1 MTRLLVGN
9 DFIEELE
16 DSDEDRR
23 ATARWYAKRTL
34 FYARQGDV
42 LVLPQRPDD
51 AFLTYVTSL
60 TGTDASTLR
69 IVAPPDGLLSAD
81 VLRSAEL
88 QATVR
93 AALAGRPV
101 SSIVML
107 HPDPAVVDLARSL
120 DLVDAVPGHH
130 FIQQGG
136 GALVNSKAV
145 FRALAA
151 GCGAP
156 IPEGAVCNDPASAVR
171 VVSQLFE
178 QGWPVIVKHEYR
190 QATKGNEILAPA
202 DIWFTPRGAPRS
214 ATLTDRA
221 GVTNHL
227 EKHWA
232 RLTTDGRYRLV
243 VERYVPESDTV
254 FAEFRITDAGVEMT
268 GQGELVYAPTPS
280 KQIMPSQKLTR
291 DQLQNLLNHSRRL
304 SEQLHAMGYRGMVGH
319 DAVLTP
325 DGEILFT
332 EFNCRTTG
340 TTHLYSVIGELVIGS
355 DYPDRRVIVEH
366 VGWKVPSLEAAVSR
380 LVASGLAYDPQR
392 RVGVVLSEDFDP
404 SHGDVFF
411 CAIGEDLDTA
421 TACEKRVLTLFLES

>member
-9 DFIEELE
+9 DFIEEL
-16 DSDEDRR
+16 DDADEDRR

-34 FYARQGDV
+34 FYACQGDV
-42 LVLPQRPDD
+42 LVLPERPAE

-69 IVAPPDGLLSAD
+69 IVAPPGGLLSAD

-88 QATVR
+88 RAAVR

-101 SSIVML
+101 SSVVML
-107 HPDPAVVDLARSL
+107 HPDPAVVDLARAL
-120 DLVDAVPGHH
+120 DLIDAVPGHD
-130 FIQQGG
+130 FISQGG

-156 IPEGAVCNDPASAVR
+156 IPEGAVCNDPGSAVR
-171 VVSQLFE
+171 VISGLFE
-178 QGWPVIVKHEYR
+178 RGWPVIVKHEYR
-190 QATKGNEILAPA
+190 QATKGNEILAPS

-214 ATLTDRA
+214 VTLTDRA
-221 GVTNHL
+221 GITNHL
-227 EKHWA
+227 EKHWE
-232 RLTTDGRYRLV
+232 RLTTCGRYRLV

-254 FAEFRITDAGVEMT
+254 FAEYRITDAGVEVT
-268 GQGELVYAPTPS
+268 GEGELVYAPTPS
-280 KQIMPSQKLTR
+280 KQIMPSQRLTH
-291 DQLQNLLNHSRRL
+291 DQLQNLLTHSRRL

-340 TTHLYSVIGELVIGS
+340 TTHLYSIIGERIVGT
-355 DYPDRRVIVEH
+355 DYPEHRVILEH
-366 VGWKVPSLEAAVSR
+366 VGWKVPSFEAAVSR
-380 LVASGLAYDPQR
+380 LNAAGLAYDPRR
-392 RVGVVLSEDFDP
+392 RVGVVMSEDFDP
-404 SHGDVFF
+404 AHGDVFF
-411 CAIGEDLDTA
+411 CAIAEDLDA
-421 TACEKRVLTLFLES
+421 AAACESRVLSLFPDS